1 VHCAAGRHLLH
12 VSLGEL
18 LSRLDPDRFRQV
30 HRSHIVNLDQVRQI
44 RRYDER
50 RYLITLHGG
59 DEILASRKA
68 SEDLRRLVR

>member
-1 VHCAAGRHLLH
+1 M
-12 VSLGEL
+12 
-18 LSRLDPDRFRQV
+18 
-30 HRSHIVNLDQVRQI
+30 NLDQVR
-44 RRYDER
+44 RSGRYDER